1 MMRGTITAAMFL
13 AVPAVAIAA
22 VPPAKPAAPATAAGK
37 VLAPTPGAGPVR
49 RITLSPEGRS
59 IAARIIGTPDPRTK
73 EIQAE
78 LGTIRQQK
86 AQLIAGAA
94 VDVEKLEPMI
104 RREEVLQSE
113 LRTRQN
119 DRLLSLLRALPD
131 ADRIALLHSM
141 ANPAKPDGV
150 RTPVPATPGN

>member
-1 MMRGTITAAMFL
+1 MIAAMFL
-13 AVPAVAIAA
+13 VVSSVAIAA
-22 VPPAKPAAPATAAGK
+22 VPSAKPAMPATAPGK
-37 VLAPTPGAGPVR
+37 VLAPTAGAVPVR
-49 RITLSPEGRS
+49 RITLSAEGRT

-94 VDVEKLEPMI
+94 VDVEKLEPML
-104 RREEVLQSE
+104 RREEVLQGE

-150 RTPVPATPGN
+150 RAPVPATPGN